1 MRQYNRRLNA
11 LEAKKRII
19 NDNIALCE
27 RVKEVE
33 RIIDEIIEEYNSEQE
48 KQKRAAEYKE
58 IQRIGELRKQAFL
71 NGENMDK
78 YPLPF
83 NNSNDE
89 LPEELRVFLT

>member
-1 MRQYNRRLNA
+1 MKDYDQRLKK
-11 LEAKKRII
+11 LE
-19 NDNIALCE
+19 NIEGTKSDKAAFSE

-33 RIIDEIIEEYNSEQE
+33 KIFESFEEEYNSEQA
-48 KQKRAAEYKE
+48 KQKRAAEYAE

-78 YPLPF
+78 YPLLF